1 MKVKTVKK
9 RIILIAVTVFVT
21 AIFSLYQICIGGYKK
36 YEKTV
41 DYYSKKYEVSKSLI
55 LAVIKTESNFNE
67 NAVSKKGAIGLMQI
81 MPSTAYFVAE
91 KLEIENINL
100 YNKEQNIQIG
110 TYYLKYLLNEFKNER
125 LVICAYN
132 AGEGNVNKWLNN
144 GNLNEIPFKETE
156 VYYKKVSLREKL
168 YGKMI

>member
-9 RIILIAVTVFVT
+9 RITLIAVTLIVT
-21 AIFSLYQICIGGYKK
+21 AIFLPYQILLGGYKK

-41 DYYSKKYEVSKSLI
+41 DYYCQKYEVSKSLI
-55 LAVIKTESNFNE
+55 LAVIKTESNFNQ

-91 KLEIENINL
+91 KLEIENVNL

-125 LVICAYN
+125 LAICAYN
-132 AGEGNVNKWLNN
+132 AGEGNVNKWLN
-144 GNLNEIPFKETE
+144 GNLINEIPFKETE
-156 VYYKKVSLREKL
+156 TYYKKVSLRIKL
-168 YGKMI
+168 YEKMI